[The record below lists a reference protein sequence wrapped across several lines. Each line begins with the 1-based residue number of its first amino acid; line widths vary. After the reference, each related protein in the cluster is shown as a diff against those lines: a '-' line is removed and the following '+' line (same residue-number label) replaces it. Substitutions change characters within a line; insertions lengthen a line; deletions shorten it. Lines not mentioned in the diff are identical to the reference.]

1 MTSYLNFSFHIVLL
15 NCLTVITFLWLLLIL
30 MPKILIKKMIR
41 IGLFQRLT
49 LCYLEKKVEQREMG
63 IGTLVV
69 SSVLRILRVQ
79 STYLT
84 LTKKRGWSQLSI
96 THKDGNS
103 LDMLIYIEEGP
114 YDHHILFVRI
124 ILMLQNRDWCI
135 KKVVFIRDSC
145 QIKSRWK
152 VQIFWEGH
160 KNLKKKSHVILKLPI
175 M

>member
-1 MTSYLNFSFHIVLL
+1 
-15 NCLTVITFLWLLLIL
+15 
-30 MPKILIKKMIR
+30 MICYWFWCGQYH
-41 IGLFQRLT
+41 IGLLQRPT

-114 YDHHILFVRI
+114 YDHHILFVSI

-135 KKVVFIRDSC
+135 KKVVLFEIR
-145 QIKSRWK
+145 
-152 VQIFWEGH
+152 V
-160 KNLKKKSHVILKLPI
+160 KLNRDGKI
-175 M
+175 RYSEKATKI

>member
-1 MTSYLNFSFHIVLL
+1 MVPTQSRQRR
-15 NCLTVITFLWLLLIL
+15 FLKNALRSARERK
-30 MPKILIKKMIR
+30 KIK
-41 IGLFQRLT
+41 
-49 LCYLEKKVEQREMG
+49 QREMG

-69 SSVLRILRVQ
+69 SVLRILRVQ

-114 YDHHILFVRI
+114 YDHHILFVSI

-145 QIKSRWK
+145 QIKSRCK

-160 KNLKKKSHVILKLPI
+160 KKLKTKSPVLFTVKVHIF
-175 M
+175 